1 MVHIPKLWKENII
14 KEQRGYC
21 AGKNCARLHRGRKMK
36 VDMYSQFDHIR
47 PTGMD
52 GKNIP
57 SNIQA
62 LCPGCHSAKTR
73 EDRLRIKKWKEKHND
88 NDIWKPPKFKP
99 PKFKF

>member
-1 MVHIPKLWKENII
+1 
-14 KEQRGYC
+14 
-21 AGKNCARLHRGRKMK
+21 MK

-47 PTGMD
+47 PAGMD

-73 EDRLRIKKWKEKHND
+73 EDRLRIKKWKEKHKPKTD
-88 NDIWKPPKFKP
+88 KEPPKKEMVTVTTLTGR
-99 PKFKF
+99 KIRVLKSKTQVITNIYGERVRVLKD

>member
-1 MVHIPKLWKENII
+1 
-14 KEQRGYC
+14 
-21 AGKNCARLHRGRKMK
+21 
-36 VDMYSQFDHIR
+36 MYSQFDHIR

-73 EDRLRIKKWKEKHND
+73 EDRLRIKKWKEKHKSKTD
-88 NDIWKPPKFKP
+88 KKPKKGKKRKTKSPFDDFYKPPVYKPPAYKPPKF
-99 PKFKF
+99 